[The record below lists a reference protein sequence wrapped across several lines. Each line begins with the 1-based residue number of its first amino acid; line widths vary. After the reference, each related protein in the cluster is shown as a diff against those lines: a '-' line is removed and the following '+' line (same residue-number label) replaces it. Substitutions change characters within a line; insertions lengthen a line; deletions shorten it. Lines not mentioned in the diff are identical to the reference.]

1 MPVDN
6 PYWLFGN
13 KLRNVI
19 KMSYAASAF
28 SSRFDEI
35 PLEERELIKN
45 RLSEFYYIG
54 VRDEVTKSFVE
65 SLELGIT
72 VYLNHDP
79 TIFLQPATDV
89 KIAK

>member
-1 MPVDN
+1 MSYVTILTKHYDIVIVGSDAVWTYQGKMPVDN

-35 PLEERELIKN
+35 PLEERELIKID
-45 RLSEFYYIG
+45 YQ
-54 VRDEVTKSFVE
+54 SF
-65 SLELGIT
+65 IT
-72 VYLNHDP
+72 LV
-79 TIFLQPATDV
+79 FV
-89 KIAK
+89 MK